1 MLRRWKVAILL
12 LLMLILLWLLLMA
25 LILVQG
31 RQRCL
36 PGTILHFHPIR
47 PILAFI
53 PLLKISIRSRS
64 VHHPVIIRSST
75 RQRLSSRSVPR
86 VHVGRQGRFQRTSSA
101 QRRGS
106 RMSPLERRSVQ
117 LLLISA
123 RKVVTIP
130 YALIPAR
137 VLRILER
144 GRGSVDVCVVEY
156 DAV

>member
-1 MLRRWKVAILL
+1 
-12 LLMLILLWLLLMA
+12 
-25 LILVQG
+25 
-31 RQRCL
+31 
-36 PGTILHFHPIR
+36 
-47 PILAFI
+47 
-53 PLLKISIRSRS
+53 
-64 VHHPVIIRSST
+64 
-75 RQRLSSRSVPR
+75 
-86 VHVGRQGRFQRTSSA
+86 
-101 QRRGS
+101 
-106 RMSPLERRSVQ
+106 MSPLERRSVQ